1 MSLSDKSSRFPLP
14 AATSPPHHYHQQHH
28 TAGWEQRSATVIPAA
43 AVRCSGSQWLKW
55 VWQSHRSL
63 VLQCDPVEI
72 DVTANWLELNVKKRH
87 KHSSKCLSC
96 PNPLIELISD
106 LRLWCV
112 CHTKRTRLFNYWI
125 VSVGWQ
131 TGWKSINSSA
141 LGVFVKH
148 WITRRRLETLCTIKW
163 DNQLSGAEWA
173 VRGFSTWP
181 RTCSSLGNKLN
192 RHQIPSFSESDRV
205 RPVDLTFISKLL
217 WNPDNRLP
225 CMESVCHPA
234 QGTVAWTACLYS
246 LPLWSPPSLSRALS
260 AEGNF
265 MDFIFSSWLQQLHSL
280 PDKWSVNNLVHGV
293 QNPK

>member
-112 CHTKRTRLFNYWI
+112 CRTKRTRLFNYWI

-131 TGWKSINSSA
+131 TGWKIN
-141 LGVFVKH
+141 
-148 WITRRRLETLCTIKW
+148 
-163 DNQLSGAEWA
+163 Q
-173 VRGFSTWP
+173 
-181 RTCSSLGNKLN
+181 
-192 RHQIPSFSESDRV
+192 
-205 RPVDLTFISKLL
+205 FISTRGICKALNHEEASRNTL
-217 WNPDNRLP
+217 HNQMRQSTQWSWVGGERIFYVTQNVF
-225 CMESVCHPA
+225 ES
-234 QGTVAWTACLYS
+234 
-246 LPLWSPPSLSRALS
+246 R
-260 AEGNF
+260 
-265 MDFIFSSWLQQLHSL
+265 
-280 PDKWSVNNLVHGV
+280 K
-293 QNPK
+293 